1 MAESRAFRAVP
12 FAPLPVS
19 AVGNGLAV
27 PSLQPLGLV
36 RQSITL
42 HIHSP
47 EKQATVIAPQNPCR
61 STPLMLISFTVY
73 RAFPVLRTCNENG
86 MTLMR
91 RQ

>member
-1 MAESRAFRAVP
+1 MVESRAFRAVP

-36 RQSITL
+36 RQSMTL

-47 EKQATVIAPQNPCR
+47 DRQASAIVPQDPCR
-61 STPLMLISFTVY
+61 STPVMLISFTVY
-73 RAFPVLRTCNENG
+73 PAFPMLRTCNENG
-86 MTLMR
+86 MTLLR